1 MEWAI
6 KSGSLFG
13 MRFRMWAVLVSIA
26 SSACSATLREHL
38 DAGRFEDAW
47 ATSCPRNGDEKPKT
61 ALQDRLRLQAEL
73 EARTSFELRGK
84 AISGAEANARLGAK
98 VLPDDVALAQLRVDV
113 YEAPGSYVAF
123 EPLGLSTPQVLGAW
137 HGQALWKLS
146 GLDPGSAP
154 TITFSAAGLALDALL
169 AVTTG
174 GLSLMVDPNF
184 RNVQRS
190 GEYREGNASPAQT
203 RALQMLGELDHPR
216 VGDGEFGRNLD
227 NFDTRLYANC
237 EASLD
242 QPCEWVVVLSL
253 ERGRSTG
260 HIDTQPLIELEAQP
274 EQLRWRWAFDHPAES
289 HCQLVTET
297 ASKLPPGSSLAERI
311 NALFSEG
318 PLRMGKAVHHGTTR

>member
-1 MEWAI
+1 
-6 KSGSLFG
+6 
-13 MRFRMWAVLVSIA
+13 MWAVLGGIA
-26 SSACSATLREHL
+26 STSCSATLREHL

-47 ATSCPRNGDEKPKT
+47 ATTCPGGRDEAPKT
-61 ALQDRLRLQAEL
+61 SQRDRLRLQAEL

-84 AISGAEANARLGAK
+84 AITGAEANARLGAK
-98 VLPDDVALAQLRVDV
+98 VLPDDVALVQLRVDV

-154 TITFSAAGLALDALL
+154 IITFSAAGLALDALL

-190 GEYREGNASPAQT
+190 AGEYREGNASRAQT
-203 RALQMLGELDHPR
+203 RALQMLGKLDHPR

-227 NFDTRLYANC
+227 DFDTRLYGNC

-260 HIDTQPLIELEAQP
+260 HIDAQPLIELEAQP
-274 EQLRWRWAFDHPAES
+274 EQLRWRWAFDHPVES
-289 HCQLVTET
+289 HCHLVTET
-297 ASKLPPGSSLAERI
+297 ASKLPPGSSLAQRI

-318 PLRMGKAVHHGTTR
+318 PLRMGKAGRGTTR